1 MLTHNIC
8 ATSAGADRM
17 QSGSRRLVAVV
28 DDDDAVRDSLRF
40 LLEIA
45 GHSVATYGSA
55 ALFLR
60 DAPVDDLLCLVVD
73 QHMPDQTGLQL
84 VSRLRSQ
91 GVTLPVALITGSP
104 SPDMIRLARD
114 LDVAEVL
121 EKPLDDEVLL
131 EFIAR
136 ASD

>member
-1 MLTHNIC
+1 
-8 ATSAGADRM
+8 M

-40 LLEIA
+40 LLEIV
-45 GHSVATYGSA
+45 GHSVVTYSSA
-55 ALFLR
+55 AQFLLE
-60 DAPVDDLLCLVVD
+60 APVDQLSCLVVD

-84 VSRLRSQ
+84 VSRLRSR
-91 GVTLPVALITGSP
+91 GITLPVALITGSP
-104 SPDMIRLARD
+104 SPDMVRLARD
-114 LDVAEVL
+114 LDVAKVL

-131 EFIAR
+131 DFIER